1 MRKASVLL
9 AIMVAACLVAG
20 SGLAAAQGAAAGQD
34 KKEKVA
40 AGDPIT
46 GDWSGTVESPQ
57 GTIGF
62 TLTLKLEK
70 DKVTGEIASDQGGTS
85 LAGTW
90 TEGKLSANFDYNG
103 TPVAM
108 TGSIKEDVFGGEMN
122 MGGGQ
127 MVMSWTA
134 RKKAAAK

>member
-9 AIMVAACLVAG
+9 AFMVAACVGIG
-20 SGLAAAQGAAAGQD
+20 SGVAAAQGAPAGQA
-34 KKEKVA
+34 KTQTVA
-40 AGDPIT
+40 SDPIT
-46 GDWSGTVESPQ
+46 GEWAGTVESPQ

-62 TLTLKLEK
+62 TLTLKLDK

-85 LAGTW
+85 LTGTW
-90 TEGKLSANFDYNG
+90 TEGKLAANFDYNG

-108 TGSIKEDVFGGEMN
+108 TGSIKEEVFGGEMN

-134 RKKAAAK
+134 KKKAAAK

>member
-1 MRKASVLL
+1 MRRASVL
-9 AIMVAACLVAG
+9 IVFVVAACLAAG
-20 SGLAAAQGAAAGQD
+20 SGLAAAQGAAAGQ
-34 KKEKVA
+34 EKQAAA

-62 TLTLKLEK
+62 TLTLKLENG
-70 DKVTGEIASDQGGTS
+70 KVTGEIASDQGGTS

-108 TGSIKEDVFGGEMN
+108 TGSFKDDVFGGEMN

-134 RKKAAAK
+134 KKKAAAK